1 MQKTI
6 MKIED
11 VTSCN
16 DWALSVDVYNQE
28 TQTTTTTTLT
38 DFGNYATDYIARNYN
53 DREFINTSSQ
63 PSITSTTAFKN
74 CWDNYKISN
83 QENINR
89 MYSGLVALYYNPIEN
104 YEGRTEQKWEYG
116 TITDSINNG
125 KSKTTNTYAPTSETS
140 TNKQTTYEDTTTSGL
155 KLNSEDTVATVQHI
169 DTFENEQIVNGSNT
183 RTHNDDTFTEYK
195 HGNLG
200 VITSAQALEYEKKIR
215 TQSFYDWVLI
225 DFANKYTY
233 DISYAE

>member
-11 VTSCN
+11 VNSCN

-38 DFGNYATDYIARNYN
+38 DFGSYATDFIARNYN

-104 YEGRTEQKWEYG
+104 YEGRTEQEWQYG
-116 TITDSINNG
+116 TQTDRTDNG
-125 KSKTTNTYAPTSETS
+125 KTKTTNTYAPTSETT
-140 TNKQTTYEDTTTSGL
+140 TNKQTTYEDVTNSGL
-155 KLNSEDTVATVQHI
+155 KLNSEDTTATIQHV
-169 DTFENEQIVNGSNT
+169 DTFITENERGGVS
-183 RTHNDDTFTEYK
+183 THERANDKFTEYK

-200 VITSAQALEYEKKIR
+200 VLTSAQALEYEKKIR

-225 DFANKYTY
+225 DFINKYTY